1 MATPYVAVVRVLAP
15 VAAPSLVGVL
25 RLVLQEQNREEPAE
39 VAVTADS
46 PPDVLVRITLNA
58 DDASIAQ
65 LDAQQRV
72 RDALRRAGLENHAE
86 DVAIEANS

>member
-25 RLVLQEQNREEPAE
+25 RQTLQEDNREEPAE
-39 VAVTADS
+39 VVLTADS
-46 PPDVLVRITLNA
+46 PPDLLVKVTLNA

-72 RDALRRAGLENHAE
+72 RDALRRAGIEDDAD